1 MCHRQSFSARRLYL
15 GTELSLLLPL
25 AEHPLLVKGNMS
37 IKLDRLSQESAAF
50 DEELTPFIQTISS
63 KMLIKVV
70 RSETWL
76 RR

>member
-1 MCHRQSFSARRLYL
+1 MCHRQSISARRLYL
-15 GTELSLLLPL
+15 GTELSLLLPF